1 MLKKISSVTK
11 TLQKMHL
18 FFFRELR
25 LITVLLLIHKS
36 YTGWSTSFISVK
48 QWYFPFSIPP
58 CFFLSLYF
66 CSAKRRG
73 SLTLKCYNSFKNKNN
88 RKKHTVLLLNYWF
101 LSCNKNF
108 ENSLISAWVGV
119 SKIWPGNELLK
130 LRKSKF

>member
-36 YTGWSTSFISVK
+36 YTGWSTSFIHVK

-73 SLTLKCYNSFKNKNN
+73 SLTLKCYNSFQSKNN
-88 RKKHTVLLLNYWF
+88 RKKTHSFAPKLLVFKLQQEFWKF
-101 LSCNKNF
+101 IDIC
-108 ENSLISAWVGV
+108 V
-119 SKIWPGNELLK
+119 SWSFQNLTWK
-130 LRKSKF
+130 RTS

>member
-88 RKKHTVLLLNYWF
+88 RKKTHSFAPKLLVFKLQQEFWKF
-101 LSCNKNF
+101 IDIC
-108 ENSLISAWVGV
+108 V
-119 SKIWPGNELLK
+119 SWSFQNLTWK
-130 LRKSKF
+130 RTS